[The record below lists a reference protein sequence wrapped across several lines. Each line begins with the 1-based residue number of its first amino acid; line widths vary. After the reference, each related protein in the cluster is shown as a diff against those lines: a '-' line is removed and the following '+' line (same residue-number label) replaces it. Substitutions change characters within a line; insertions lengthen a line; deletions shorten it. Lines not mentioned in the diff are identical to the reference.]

1 MGLKPRGGSSPLQRI
16 GTPARGFRVFGNNS
30 GVIVLWLL
38 VLAGA
43 LVLVGKSRQ
52 RGLGRRGW
60 PWFAA
65 WVFAGA
71 LCISSLSTGF
81 NIGLALFMVGTLLV
95 FWLALEA
102 PYGRELAGLP
112 VGISIVLL
120 ALVLV

>member
-1 MGLKPRGGSSPLQRI
+1 M
-16 GTPARGFRVFGNNS
+16 
-30 GVIVLWLL
+30 IVLWLL

-43 LVLVGKSRQ
+43 VVLVGKSRQ

-60 PWFAA
+60 RWFAG
-65 WVFAGA
+65 WVLAGA
-71 LCISSLSTGF
+71 LCVASLSTGF

-112 VGISIVLL
+112 VGIGAVALAVVLGL
-120 ALVLV
+120 PF